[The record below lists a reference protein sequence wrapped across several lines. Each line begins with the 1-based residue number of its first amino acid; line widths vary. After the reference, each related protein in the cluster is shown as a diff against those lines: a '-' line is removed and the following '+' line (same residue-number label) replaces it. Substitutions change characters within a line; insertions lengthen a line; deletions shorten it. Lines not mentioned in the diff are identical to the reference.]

1 MDPDFEG
8 CQQVFVIESH
18 QMFQFIESTKKER
31 CDDCHDEE
39 VNDS

>member
-8 CQQVFVIESH
+8 CQEVFVTESH
-18 QMFQFIESTKKER
+18 QMFQFAESTKNE
-31 CDDCHDEE
+31 CCDCHDEE